1 MVEEDLTTYTES
13 DPSSNISIIDEGSTI
28 KISTARRNENYYVVK
43 DFGTDYFNGL
53 DIDFR
58 IHHLSASGTIWGSL
72 GALGLSNALNY
83 QGSWGETTSI
93 FIDTIRTGSSAYEMR
108 LYRGYDS
115 ATDSIS
121 ISANTTYYCTLS
133 RSTSSDTVKVF
144 VYTDSDRSS
153 LFDTLEVSGF
163 GTGTKYRYFY
173 AAVSRYYNITEY
185 ASGYIS
191 GIEINSVSQL
201 SKIYGVAIGDISKIG
216 PVSLGDITKINGI
229 GV

>member
-1 MVEEDLTTYTES
+1 MAEEDLTTYTES
-13 DPSSNISIIDEGSTI
+13 DPSSNLDVSSDTI
-28 KISTARRNENYYVVK
+28 TVTSAKRNEDYYVVK

-58 IHHLSASGTIWGSL
+58 IHHRSESSTTGGLL
-72 GALGLSNALNY
+72 GALGLSSTLNY
-83 QGSWGETTSI
+83 QDLWGETTSI
-93 FIDTIRTGSSAYEMR
+93 FICTIRTGTSAYEMR

-115 ATDSIS
+115 AYDSIS
-121 ISANTTYYCTLS
+121 ISADTTYYCTLS

-173 AAVSRYYNITEY
+173 AAVSRYYDGTEY

-191 GIEINSVSQL
+191 GIEINSV

-229 GV
+229 EV